1 MPVRVEYFGGSE
13 HFNCYIRLFKKTK
26 FERTNAVK
34 LVHSLK
40 KSLWSN
46 EYDTCYVWGIAVGIC
61 MRKQKEDFFNETHYI
76 FFIKITVAL
85 IKYACLLYLI
95 TLLNERH
102 IFELRQ

>member
-26 FERTNAVK
+26 FERTNAGK

-46 EYDTCYVWGIAVGIC
+46 EYDTCYV
-61 MRKQKEDFFNETHYI
+61 
-76 FFIKITVAL
+76 
-85 IKYACLLYLI
+85 
-95 TLLNERH
+95 
-102 IFELRQ
+102 